1 MVSGERNLCYDGR
14 PWHPIGTML
23 QINSIV
29 VDNPIE
35 LCDSGS
41 VEHNQEERERLEALF

>member
-1 MVSGERNLCYDGR
+1 MVSGEKNLCCDGG
-14 PWHPIGTML
+14 PWHPTGTTL
-23 QINSIV
+23 QVNSIV

-35 LCDSGS
+35 LYSSGN